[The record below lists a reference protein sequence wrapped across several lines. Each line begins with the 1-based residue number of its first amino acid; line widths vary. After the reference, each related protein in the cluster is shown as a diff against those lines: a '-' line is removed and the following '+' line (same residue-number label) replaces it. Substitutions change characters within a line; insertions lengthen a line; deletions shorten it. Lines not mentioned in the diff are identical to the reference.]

1 MEIFNNYM
9 ANILSKIFD
18 ADVCNKEPLVM
29 GIREEITLEEIQRDY
44 NEKGDKLYESVLSDW
59 HNRPLYKRINS

>member
-59 HNRPLYKRINS
+59 HNMPLYKRINY